1 MTVNHEYYMRLAIEQ
16 ALLAYQAG
24 EIPVGAV
31 IVDTDGN
38 VIGRGFNRTIL
49 DNDPSA
55 HAEIVALRDA
65 GERVKNYRL
74 INLDMYVTLEP
85 CTMCSGALIHSRL
98 NNLYFGAY
106 DLKTGACG
114 SRFNILGSSEYNHI
128 VNVTGG
134 ILKEECQNIISDFFK
149 ARRKMQKDGRDWIVE
164 SGKVRSWQKKC
175 LNMIQIVDTGLIK
188 IY

>member
-1 MTVNHEYYMRLAIEQ
+1 MTVNHEYFMRLAIEQ

-114 SRFNILGSSEYNHI
+114 SRFNILGSCEYNHI

-149 ARRKMQKDGRDWIVE
+149 ARRKMQKEGRDWIVE
-164 SGKVRSWQKKC
+164 SGKVRSWQK
-175 LNMIQIVDTGLIK
+175 NV
-188 IY
+188 

>member
-1 MTVNHEYYMRLAIEQ
+1 MNLSHTDQQKIDEKYMRAALRQAEKAAAI
-16 ALLAYQAG
+16 G
-24 EIPVGAV
+24 EVPIGCV
-31 IVDTDGN
+31 IVKDGKVLVRAHN
-38 VIGRGFNRTIL
+38 KKLSKHNPIL
-49 DNDPSA
+49 
-55 HAEIVALRDA
+55 HAEVVAIDKA
-65 GERVKNYRL
+65 CKKIGDWRL
-74 INLDMYVTLEP
+74 NDCDMYVTLEP

-164 SGKVRSWQKKC
+164 SGKVRSWQK
-175 LNMIQIVDTGLIK
+175 NV
-188 IY
+188 